1 MVALKL
7 TKIGN
12 STGVILP
19 KEVLAEL
26 KVEQGDQIFLTRT
39 KDGFIVSAADEL
51 VDAQFNTLRKVMKKR
66 RSALRELAK

>member
-19 KEVLAEL
+19 KEVLAEMKL
-26 KVEQGDQIFLTRT
+26 EQGDSIFLTRT
-39 KDGFIVSAADEL
+39 KDGYLVTAFNDVADQQII
-51 VDAQFNTLRKVMKKR
+51 ALRKIMKKR